1 MQADCAIP
9 PASHTPLWKN
19 RDYVLLW
26 CGQTVSII
34 GTQVSTIAFP
44 LLVLALTNSPIR
56 AGIVGAARTLPYL
69 LFTLPAGALVDRWD
83 RKRVMIACNAASGI
97 ALASVALSLLLGTI
111 TIPHIAIVSFV
122 EGAASVFFGLA
133 EAGALPQVVAKGQL
147 STAVAQGQMQYAV
160 GGIIGPPL
168 GGALYAAASLLP
180 FAVDA
185 GSYAVA
191 GCSVAAVRARLQ
203 EVRDVARRSLRAEIG
218 EGVAWLWRHPLIR
231 FMAVLTG
238 SLGIGSTGFVLI
250 IVVLAR
256 EQGASSA
263 LIGTIFA
270 VSGVAGI
277 LGAFIGAWIERHLPF
292 GRAIVGVIWCF
303 TLTDALYA
311 VAGTPALLMVVV
323 GLQMLLVPTYDIVQ
337 YTYRIAIIPDALQ
350 GRVNS
355 VFRLISWG
363 VRPLGYALVG
373 VLLERTGGVTTVLI
387 LSGWLVLVAL
397 VTTFNRHVRHAP
409 AVTASSPQ

>member
-1 MQADCAIP
+1 MQAEYAMQ
-9 PASHTPLWKN
+9 PAPPLWKN
-19 RDYVLLW
+19 RDYILLW
-26 CGQTVSII
+26 SGQTVSII

-44 LLVLALTNSPIR
+44 LLVLALTNSPIQ

-83 RKRVMIACNAASGI
+83 RKRVMIACNVGSGI
-97 ALASVALSLLLGTI
+97 ALASVAVALLLGKI
-111 TIPHIAIVSFV
+111 TIAQIVIVSFL

-133 EAGALPQVVAKGQL
+133 EAGALPQVVAKEQL
-147 STAVAQGQMQYAV
+147 STAVAQGQIQYSV

-168 GGALYAAASLLP
+168 GGALYSAAPLLP

-191 GCSVAAVRARLQ
+191 GLSLVAVRSPLQ
-203 EVRDVARRSLRAEIG
+203 GVRDAARRSMRAEIG
-218 EGVAWLWRHPLIR
+218 EGLVWLWRHPLIR
-231 FMAVLTG
+231 FMAFLTG
-238 SLGIGSTGFVLI
+238 SLNISTTGFVLI
-250 IVVLAR
+250 IVVLAK
-256 EQGASSA
+256 EQGVSSA

-277 LGAFIGAWIERHLPF
+277 LGAFIGASIQRRFSF
-292 GRAIVGVIWCF
+292 GRAIVGVTWYVA
-303 TLTDALYA
+303 LTYALYA

-323 GLQMLLVPTYDIVQ
+323 GLQMLLSPTYDIVQ
-337 YTYRIAIIPDALQ
+337 YTYRIAVIPDALQ

-363 VRPLGYALVG
+363 VRPLGFALTG
-373 VLLERTGGVTTVLI
+373 LLLERAGGVTTVLI
-387 LSGWLVLVAL
+387 ISGWLALVAL
-397 VTTFNRHVRHAP
+397 VTTFNRHVREAP
-409 AVTASSPQ
+409 ALNALPPQ